1 MATNSFKSKVSAA
14 VGTSLTSVYTVPA
27 NTSSIIIGLNL
38 ACVTTTSVVADV
50 IIDKASGDDAN
61 LIKNIPIPTG
71 SSFEVLSGQK
81 IVLEVGDIVKVRCDT
96 ASGMDVLLSF
106 LEITS

>member
-1 MATNSFKSKVSAA
+1 MATNTFRSRVSAA
-14 VGTSLTSVYTVPA
+14 VGTSPNTVYTCPA

-38 ACVTTTSVVADV
+38 ACIATSSIVADV
-50 IIDKASGDDAN
+50 IIDKAVGSDAN

-81 IVLEVGDIVKVRCDT
+81 IVLEVGDQVKVKCDT
-96 ASGMDVLLSF
+96 AGGMDVLLSF
-106 LEITS
+106 LEITN

>member
-14 VGTSLTSVYTVPA
+14 VGTNFTSVYTVPV
-27 NTSSIIIGLNL
+27 NTSSIIIGMNL
-38 ACVTTTSVVADV
+38 ACVATSSVVADV
-50 IIDKASGDDAN
+50 VIDKAVGADAN

-81 IVLEVGDIVKVRCDT
+81 IALEVGDQVKVRCDT
-96 ASGMDVLLSF
+96 AGGMDVLLSF